1 LQIQIIGAKTVLLEH
16 GVVVHHLCTV
26 NGHKYSSPSILRY
39 IFHIKPLFSGD
50 LSTNVDFSDFILV
63 KIYRKFD
70 VRKQKLSLNHKKIK
84 AIKPKIMLK

>member
-39 IFHIKPLFSGD
+39 IFHIKPLFSKKLLSSHFYTD
-50 LSTNVDFSDFILV
+50 LIIFAPEEAEIFKNYLFIL
-63 KIYRKFD
+63 
-70 VRKQKLSLNHKKIK
+70 
-84 AIKPKIMLK
+84 A